1 MSEREQESSRE
12 EAAQAGSIVARLW
25 TGELVRLALCQQN
38 HPMLERH
45 HVSKCLAFRYAGE
58 IKHLIMLPTLNQ
70 GPHPSVGYCGIH
82 PSVGY

>member
-25 TGELVRLALCQQN
+25 TGELVRLALCQQD

-45 HVSKCLAFRYAGE
+45 HVPK
-58 IKHLIMLPTLNQ
+58 
-70 GPHPSVGYCGIH
+70 
-82 PSVGY
+82 

>member
-25 TGELVRLALCQQN
+25 TRELVRLALCQQD

-45 HVSKCLAFRYAGE
+45 HVPK
-58 IKHLIMLPTLNQ
+58 
-70 GPHPSVGYCGIH
+70 
-82 PSVGY
+82 